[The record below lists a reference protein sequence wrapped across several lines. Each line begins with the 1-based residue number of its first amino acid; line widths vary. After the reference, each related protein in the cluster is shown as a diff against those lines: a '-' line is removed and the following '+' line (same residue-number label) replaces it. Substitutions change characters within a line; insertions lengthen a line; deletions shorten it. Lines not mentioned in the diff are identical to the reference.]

1 MPAHDTV
8 LFCPFCGDG
17 FEGLTQCPDHEL
29 ALVPWQEL
37 PKAKR
42 SDPPELDLAW
52 HSPRLGRAW
61 LALSSLFM
69 LGGFASLPLGRVTG
83 ASGSM
88 GGSMLQLALHG
99 AHKLWLVP
107 AASAVLLAL
116 LYRRRSPRAMR
127 AARVAAAFTAMVP
140 SFALVWAWSSTLE
153 AVALLAE
160 RSGEVLVP
168 ELASGAYTI
177 LLATIPGL
185 IGALRFGGSGRDF

>member
-1 MPAHDTV
+1 MPASETV

-17 FEGLTQCPDHEL
+17 FEGQTQCPDHEL
-29 ALVPWQEL
+29 PLVPWQQL
-37 PKAKR
+37 PRAKR

-52 HSPRLGRAW
+52 RSPRLGRGW
-61 LALSSLFM
+61 LALSSLA
-69 LGGFASLPLGRVTG
+69 LLFAFALLPLGRVSG
-83 ASGSM
+83 AANM

-107 AASAVLLAL
+107 AASLTLIAL

-127 AARVAAAFTAMVP
+127 AARLAALFTVMVAPLTV
-140 SFALVWAWSSTLE
+140 LWAWSSTLA

-160 RSGEVLVP
+160 RSGQELVP
-168 ELASGAYTI
+168 ALASGGYTV

-185 IGALRFGGSGRDF
+185 IGALRLGGTARE